1 MLYQGHQADGSS
13 IQNHSCGSHY
23 PFIIGSYHGGER
35 KHFVW
40 TPSGIEV
47 RFKTGLEAIQW
58 ANKMAEA
65 RRLEAALNAAETQR
79 SH

>member
-1 MLYQGHQADGSS
+1 MYQGHQADGSS

-23 PFIIGSYHGGER
+23 PYVIGSRHSGVR

-47 RFKTGLEAIQW
+47 RFETGLEAIQW

-65 RRLEAALNAAETQR
+65 RRLEATLNAAETQR